1 MGGGGAP
8 TTPESKLPKLSPHFT
23 FRDACTQK
31 LKSPPTSARQ
41 NLEGGVV
48 GFMLSVPKLF
58 PGMSLKNTVGK
69 HVPERASMLKFQPGR
84 FSFTAVWCLEPL
96 WAEFVA
102 TTLLS
107 ILGAATNLKSCLL
120 VSIMKW
126 LYELNWNYALES
138 QPCTI
143 HIRRRT

>member
-1 MGGGGAP
+1 MVINCFPHNFLIRVERLAELVGVPRVVPFRPLGWEVGGAP

-84 FSFTAVWCLEPL
+84 FSFTAV
-96 WAEFVA
+96 
-102 TTLLS
+102 
-107 ILGAATNLKSCLL
+107 
-120 VSIMKW
+120 
-126 LYELNWNYALES
+126 
-138 QPCTI
+138 
-143 HIRRRT
+143 